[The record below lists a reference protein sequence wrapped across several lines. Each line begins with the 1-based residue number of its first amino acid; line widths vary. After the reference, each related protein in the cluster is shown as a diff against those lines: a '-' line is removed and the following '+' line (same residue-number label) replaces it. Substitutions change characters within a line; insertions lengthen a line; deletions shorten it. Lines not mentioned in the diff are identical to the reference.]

1 MEAGAVNCVVFIM
14 SKQTTYQARLPDS
27 HGFIEYP
34 DNEHEIWQAL
44 YDRQKGNLP
53 RYACDAYLK
62 GLEDLA
68 LASDRIPQLGEID
81 AVLQQATGWKTAAVP
96 ALISFEK
103 FFQLLANQEFP
114 VATFIRSKEE
124 FDYLQEP
131 DIFHEIFGHCPL
143 LTNPS
148 FARFSHEYGK
158 LGLAASKEER
168 VFLARLYWFTV
179 EFGLIRQA
187 NDELKIYGG
196 GILSSP
202 GETLYAMSDTPVV
215 KPFDL
220 IDILRTP
227 YRIDIMQ
234 PIYYTIESIDY
245 LDEIVKMD
253 IMGAVTKARQLGLH
267 APLFEPKSK
276 AS

>member
-1 MEAGAVNCVVFIM
+1 MNKLTA
-14 SKQTTYQARLPDS
+14 YQAKHPDS
-27 HGFIEYP
+27 QGYIAYSAE
-34 DNEHEIWQAL
+34 EHETWQAL
-44 YDRQKGNLP
+44 YQRQKGNLP
-53 RYACDAYLK
+53 HYACDEYLQ
-62 GLEDLA
+62 GLSHLA
-68 LASDRIPQLGEID
+68 LPEDHIPQLKTLD
-81 AVLQQATGWKTAAVP
+81 KVLLEATGWKTAAVP

-103 FFQLLANQEFP
+103 FFALLANREFP

-143 LTNPS
+143 LTNKS
-148 FARFSHEYGK
+148 FAEFSHEYGK

-179 EFGLIRQA
+179 EFGLLRNRNQ
-187 NDELKIYGG
+187 ELKIYGG

-202 GETLYAMSDTPVV
+202 GETLYALSDKPVV

-220 IDILRTP
+220 MDVLRTP

-234 PIYYTIESIDY
+234 PIYYVIEAIDY
-245 LDEIVKMD
+245 LDEIAKMD
-253 IMGAVTKARQLGLH
+253 IMAAITKARQLGLF
-267 APLFEPKSK
+267 APMFEPKSK
-276 AS
+276 VS